1 MKSISD
7 VFNRS
12 ASVENIGD
20 NYGVEVANNTG
31 PITVYQGMGY
41 ADTKALCL
49 DVIRDE
55 LNKYKADALME
66 AERRN
71 TELFEQVMLRLSQL
85 KMTDA
90 QALVEFQNP
99 SMQND
104 YYEAQK
110 AYIKAGTPE
119 LSSVLSDILVK
130 RIKEPTRTLL
140 QIALGEAIQV
150 APKLIKSQI
159 ATLALAFM
167 FMHTVR
173 LSVNSH
179 GSFSDY
185 LRTEVLPVYNDGVSE
200 KRSEFQHL
208 DFTGCG
214 QTSAFQKALPKLMR
228 SSYPGLFMKGLKK
241 EDIPSSS
248 LGASLYDA
256 YPYLFVN
263 CLNDASKWQIR
274 TMTEVILTDLMNE
287 NNVVEA
293 DQTILTNLFKQNQM
307 SDQETKNLVV
317 RLVPEMQG
325 VFDYWKNSGISHLSL
340 TSVGIVIG
348 AQYCKQI
355 TGQDYDLSIWI

>member
-12 ASVENIGD
+12 ASVENNGD
-20 NYGVEVANNTG
+20 NYGVEVANNAG

-130 RIKEPTRTLL
+130 RINEPTRTLL

-150 APKLIKSQI
+150 APKLIKSQM

-167 FMHTVR
+167 LMHTVR

-179 GSFSDY
+179 RSFSDY
-185 LRTEVLPVYNDGVSE
+185 LRTEVLPVYHDGVSE
-200 KRSEFQHL
+200 KHSEFQHL
-208 DFTGCG
+208 VFTGCG
-214 QTSAFQKALPKLMR
+214 QTSAFQKALPQLIR
-228 SSYPGLFMKGLKK
+228 SSYPGLFMNGFIK
-241 EDIPSSS
+241 EAMPSNSS
-248 LGASLYDA
+248 GVNLYDA
-256 YPYLFVN
+256 YPQLFVN
-263 CLNDASKWQIR
+263 CLNDTSKWQIR
-274 TMTEVILTDLMNE
+274 TMTEAILTDLMDE
-287 NNVVEA
+287 NNVTEA
-293 DQTILTNLFKQNQM
+293 DKVILINLFKENQM
-307 SDQETKNLVV
+307 SDQETEKLIV
-317 RLVPEMQG
+317 RLVPEMQS
-325 VFDYWKNSGISHLSL
+325 VFDYWNSSISHLSL

>member
-12 ASVENIGD
+12 ASVENNGD
-20 NYGVEVANNTG
+20 NYGVEVANNAG

-66 AERRN
+66 AQRRN
-71 TELFEQVMLRLSQL
+71 NELFEQIMLRLSRL

-119 LSSVLSDILVK
+119 LSAVLSDILVK
-130 RIKEPTRTLL
+130 RINEPTRTLL

-150 APKLIKSQI
+150 APKLIKSQM

-167 FMHTVR
+167 FVHTVR

-179 GSFSDY
+179 ASFSDY
-185 LRTEVLPVYNDGVSE
+185 LRTEVLPVYYDGVSE
-200 KRSEFQHL
+200 KQSEFQHL
-208 DFTGCG
+208 DFTGCS
-214 QTSAFQKALPKLMR
+214 QTSAFQKVLPELIR
-228 SSYPGLFMKGLKK
+228 SSYPGLFMKGLQK
-241 EDIPSSS
+241 EKIPNNSSGVN
-248 LGASLYDA
+248 LLDA
-256 YPYLFVN
+256 YPQLFVK
-263 CLNDASKWQIR
+263 CLNDATKWQIR
-274 TMTEVILTDLMNE
+274 TMTEAILSNLMNE
-287 NNVVEA
+287 NNIIEA
-293 DQTILTNLFKQNQM
+293 DKTILTNLFKQNQM
-307 SDQETKNLVV
+307 SDPETENLVV
-317 RLVPEMQG
+317 QLVPEMQG
-325 VFDYWKNSGISHLSL
+325 VFNYWKNSGISYLSL

-348 AQYCKQI
+348 AQYCKQV